1 MQARRRYSKLAL
13 WVNIKTAVVE
23 ENLGLYEIFFSNK
36 GFFSMGEIAFLPK
49 RALAHLLDAFMI
61 VWKAKEDIGFT
72 NREKK
77 SAFHWFWTFQMSS
90 FLSTTSSH
98 LVLYLM
104 SLRPRKWRS
113 NHWRVHHPCFWWIG
127 TLCVIKSGL
136 CGAPFVISDSLK
148 FHTKSEARLT
158 MVVAI
163 R

>member
-23 ENLGLYEIFFSNK
+23 ENLELFEIFFSNK

-49 RALAHLLDAFMI
+49 RALAHLLDAFMT

-90 FLSTTSSH
+90 FLSITSSH
-98 LVLYLM
+98 LVLYPMM
-104 SLRPRKWRS
+104 SLRSRKWRKVGKRNTPVS
-113 NHWRVHHPCFWWIG
+113 GIG
-127 TLCVIKSGL
+127 TLFVIKSGL

>member
-49 RALAHLLDAFMI
+49 RALAHLLDAFMT

-90 FLSTTSSH
+90 FLSITSSH
-98 LVLYLM
+98 LVLYPMM
-104 SLRPRKWRS
+104 SLRSRKWRNVGKRNTPVS
-113 NHWRVHHPCFWWIG
+113 GIG
-127 TLCVIKSGL
+127 ALFVIQSGL